1 MTIGERQEKRT
12 IIRIS
17 ELARM
22 PSALGIWDEIERW
35 DSVLSVEGLKPHLSA
50 YQQFVR
56 EPESYGLLHTERA
69 FDRRLYPLGGPLA
82 IHVVGST
89 GVGKDVVLEYMGIP
103 WVLSDTERPKETR
116 DSQGVTYNFVT
127 REQMDESV
135 QRGDLIE
142 YTRVKYRDGRDY
154 RYGTHKRRV
163 RTMIRSGE
171 SIFAF
176 RTNQDGFTPISRFCE
191 EEGIPVIRVLM
202 LPNCPA
208 FEYFDRV
215 QSLRGPE
222 RIATAKVE
230 IQHTPNLYRI
240 QAVLGNPFDSKTGQ
254 PIRAAS
260 ALGSWL
266 TRTFDVR
273 LPTPKDGVIYS

>member
-1 MTIGERQEKRT
+1 MTSAERQEKRS
-12 IIRIS
+12 IIRMS
-17 ELARM
+17 ELAKM
-22 PSALGIWDEIERW
+22 PSALGIWGEIERW
-35 DSVLSVEGLKPHLSA
+35 DSILSVEGLKPHLSA
-50 YQQFVR
+50 YQQFIR
-56 EPESYGLLHTERA
+56 EPETDGLLYTERA
-69 FDRRLYPLGGPLA
+69 FDRRSYPLGNPLA

-89 GVGKDVVLEYMGIP
+89 GVGKDETLKYMGIP
-103 WVLSDTERPKETR
+103 WVLSDTERPQEIR
-116 DSQGVTYNFVT
+116 DSQGKTYNFVSQ
-127 REQMDESV
+127 EQMDESV
-135 QRGDLIE
+135 KRGDLIE
-142 YTRVKYRDGRDY
+142 FTRVKYRDGKEY

-163 RTMIRSGE
+163 LAMIESGA

-191 EEGIPVIRVLM
+191 KEGIPIVRVLM

-208 FEYFDRV
+208 LEYFDRV

-240 QAVLGNPFDSKTGQ
+240 QAVLGNPFDSKTGK
-254 PIRAAS
+254 PIRAAA

-266 TRTFDVR
+266 TRIFGIR
-273 LPTPKDGVIYS
+273 LSQPDSSEG